1 MSDLTR
7 GSIGRTLA
15 AVRRSIWI
23 LGLTLAVIAPA
34 ALALTPQDQRAAYR
48 AQARLTDLPPGWRT
62 AQGTV
67 SQDKTCLDTSRIA
80 KPTGKS
86 YREFAEGQFAQ
97 MLSSVALFRTATQA
111 RKVYAAITGD
121 KPWTCFADLLKKETH
136 AEEVKF
142 GRYLVRGV
150 PARTNAHEVLVS
162 YKANGVSITL
172 YVHGIVARK
181 GRALLYVVPID
192 AFSPALTLDE
202 ETTLLR
208 RMVSRLPGG

>member
-1 MSDLTR
+1 VTLTR

-23 LGLTLAVIAPA
+23 LGLTLAVLAPT

-62 AQGTV
+62 AKGTE
-67 SQDKTCLDTSRIA
+67 SQNKKCLDTTRVA

-86 YREFAEGQFAQ
+86 YREFAEGEFAQ
-97 MLSSVALFRTATQA
+97 MVSSVALFRTATQA
-111 RKVYAAITGD
+111 RKVFAAITSE
-121 KPWTCFADLLKKETH
+121 KPWTCFADLIKRETH

-142 GRYLVRGV
+142 GRYLVRRV

-162 YKANGVSITL
+162 YKANGISITL
-172 YVHGIVARK
+172 LHGIIARK
-181 GRALLYVVPID
+181 GRALVWVVPID